1 MSNKNTT
8 VNAKNPG
15 TSRKLCSIPISL
27 PPKLAIST
35 AKLFKRACQT
45 EKAIGEPI
53 AKTKRKVFLLFGI
66 ENIVTIF
73 DRVISLFVPISSF
86 HEVECFIVRNKGK
99 PYF

>member
-15 TSRKLCSIPISL
+15 TSRKLCNIPISF

-66 ENIVTIF
+66 ENIVAIF
-73 DRVISLFVPISSF
+73 DGVINLFVPISSF
-86 HEVECFIVRNKGK
+86 SEVEYFIVKNEANLH
-99 PYF
+99 F